1 MNTLGISS
9 LDFAGF
15 VKSPITEPEEY
26 EDPETGLKSI
36 IEVPVEG
43 EYTYSLRYEEFIP
56 MLIKMIQIQH
66 DKIKALENENLRMSE
81 RVARIEEYLE
91 LV

>member
-1 MNTLGISS
+1 MTKTCREI
-9 LDFAGF
+9 
-15 VKSPITEPEEY
+15 
-26 EDPETGLKSI
+26 
-36 IEVPVEG
+36 EG
-43 EYTYSLRYEEFIP
+43 EYIYSLRYEEFLP

-66 DKIKALENENLRMSE
+66 DKIKALENENLQLSE